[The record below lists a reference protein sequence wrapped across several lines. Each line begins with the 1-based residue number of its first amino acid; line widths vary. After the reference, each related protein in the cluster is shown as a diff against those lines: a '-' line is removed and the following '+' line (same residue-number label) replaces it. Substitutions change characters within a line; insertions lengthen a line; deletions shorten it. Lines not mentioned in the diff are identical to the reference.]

1 MHQYAKFGQDIFF
14 QYRDEFSL
22 LKHKQTEIGR
32 KQSGIGLHIT
42 MMKML
47 SDVSICPECVAYNMK
62 TTGFISKKC
71 WQWWS
76 MTMTELDSL
85 LYYQKSAS
93 QKVYKLIW
101 SLNES
106 LSLEVFSNT

>member
-14 QYRDEFSL
+14 TYPDEFSL

-47 SDVSICPECVAYNMK
+47 CDVGKCPECVAYNMK
-62 TTGFISKKC
+62 TSGFIS
-71 WQWWS
+71 
-76 MTMTELDSL
+76 
-85 LYYQKSAS
+85 
-93 QKVYKLIW
+93 
-101 SLNES
+101 
-106 LSLEVFSNT
+106 